1 MIGLAVGPLQ
11 ESARIETNPRY
22 HSMFQNPRG
31 EWIMVGRGGLGLHVI
46 LVGLLVGVLALGSS
60 LSITRAGPAR
70 RLVVYSAA
78 PLDFTETLKRDFEAA
93 NPGVTVDILAGL
105 GAEAIISRLEAEK
118 ASPRA
123 DVMHSG
129 ALTAYV
135 EAVRRG
141 VLATTAP
148 REVAGVF
155 PGTLFLGGSKIA
167 LQDVQGRWYVFGM
180 ELGAIGYNRDRVAA
194 LRLPPPKTWS
204 DLLNPVYKGHVLFNM
219 PQLSSSAFGT
229 LAAHHQIMGMNGV
242 WPFWDRLNENI
253 PFYARSTSQV
263 YALVARGE
271 VPISL
276 GVDRSYY
283 VDRARGAP
291 VEIVYPT
298 EGSWVF
304 ALTMGMVN
312 GAPNA
317 DLAKAFMRFI
327 MSPAGQVHVAN
338 QFAIPI
344 RGGVKATTHN
354 LDVSLD
360 AMVRQV
366 TKLTVIDNDLAERVR
381 AEIVRRFDGY
391 TSGRAR

>member
-1 MIGLAVGPLQ
+1 
-11 ESARIETNPRY
+11 
-22 HSMFQNPRG
+22 
-31 EWIMVGRGGLGLHVI
+31 MVRRRGLGLQVI
-46 LVGLLVGVLALGSS
+46 LVGLLVGVLALGSLFS
-60 LSITRAGPAR
+60 VTQAGPAR

-123 DVMHSG
+123 DIMHSG
-129 ALTAYV
+129 ALSAYI
-135 EAVRRG
+135 EAARRG
-141 VLATTAP
+141 LLATTVP

-155 PGTLFLGGSKIA
+155 PGTLFVGGSKVP
-167 LQDVQGRWYVFGM
+167 LQDAQGRWYLFGM

-204 DLLNPVYKGHVLFNM
+204 DLITPVYKGHVLFNM
-219 PQLSSSAFGT
+219 PQLSSSAFNT
-229 LAAHHQIMGMNGV
+229 LVAHHQMMGMNGV

-253 PFYARSTSQV
+253 TFYTRSTSQV

-271 VPISL
+271 VPISF

-283 VDRARGAP
+283 VDRAKGAP
-291 VEIVYPT
+291 VEVVYPT

-312 GAPNA
+312 GGPNA
-317 DLAKAFMRFI
+317 DLAKAFMKFVL
-327 MSPAGQVHVAN
+327 SPAGQVHVAN

-344 RGGVKATTHN
+344 RGGVKATAHN

-366 TKLTVIDNDLAERVR
+366 TKLTVIDNALAERVR

>member
-1 MIGLAVGPLQ
+1 
-11 ESARIETNPRY
+11 
-22 HSMFQNPRG
+22 
-31 EWIMVGRGGLGLHVI
+31 MVGRRGLGLRVS
-46 LVGLLVGVLALGSS
+46 LVGLLVGVLALGSLFS
-60 LSITRAGPAR
+60 VTQAGPAR

-129 ALTAYV
+129 ALSSYV
-135 EAVRRG
+135 EAARRG
-141 VLATTAP
+141 LLATTAP

-167 LQDVQGRWYVFGM
+167 LQDAQGRWYVFGM

-229 LAAHHQIMGMNGV
+229 LVAHHQILGMNGV

-253 PFYARSTSQV
+253 TFYTRSTSQV

-271 VPISL
+271 VPVSL

-283 VDRARGAP
+283 VDRAQGAP
-291 VEIVYPT
+291 IEIVYPT

-304 ALTMGMVN
+304 ALTMGMVK

-317 DLAKAFMRFI
+317 ELAKAFMKFI
-327 MSPAGQVHVAN
+327 LSPAGQVHMAN

-344 RGGVKATTHN
+344 RGGVKATAHN

-366 TKLTVIDNDLAERVR
+366 TKLVVLDTELGERVR
-381 AEIVRRFDGY
+381 PEIVRRFDAY

>member
-1 MIGLAVGPLQ
+1 M
-11 ESARIETNPRY
+11 E
-22 HSMFQNPRG
+22 
-31 EWIMVGRGGLGLHVI
+31 GRRELGLRLI
-46 LVGLLVGVLALGSS
+46 LVGLLMGVLAVGSS
-60 LSITRAGPAR
+60 LSITQAGPAR

-78 PLDFTETLKRDFEAA
+78 PLDFTESLKRDFEAA
-93 NPGVTVDILAGL
+93 NPGVTVEILAGL

-123 DVMHSG
+123 DLMHSG

-135 EAVRRG
+135 EAARRG

-155 PGTLFLGGSKIA
+155 PGSLFLGGSKVP
-167 LQDVQGRWYVFGM
+167 LQDAQGRWYVFGM
-180 ELGAIGYNRDRVAA
+180 ELGAIGYNRDRVTT

-219 PQLSSSAFGT
+219 PQLSSSAFAT
-229 LAAHHQIMGMNGV
+229 LVAHHQMMGVDRV
-242 WPFWDRLNENI
+242 WTFWDRLNEHI
-253 PFYARSTSQV
+253 TFYTRSTSQV

-291 VEIVYPT
+291 IEVVYPT

-317 DLAKAFMRFI
+317 DLARAFMRFI

-360 AMVRQV
+360 TMVRQV
-366 TKLTVIDNDLAERVR
+366 TKLTVIDNALAERVR
-381 AEIVRRFDGY
+381 PEIVRRFDTY